1 MPPKTVTIFGLRKW
15 PSAFASSWIWIA
27 SSRVGATASA
37 RGYGEGFA
45 RFVRARRAKIAIR
58 KAAVLPVPVWAWAAT
73 SLPARRSGSVA
84 ACTGVA
90 RTNPHAAM
98 PALTAWGSLRSA
110 K

>member
-1 MPPKTVTIFGLRKW
+1 MPPNTVTILGFRKW
-15 PSAFASSWIWIA
+15 PSAFASSWIWTA
-27 SSRVGATASA
+27 SSRVGATTSA
-37 RGYGEGFA
+37 RGYGEGFG
-45 RFVRARRAKIAIR
+45 RFVRARRVKMAMR
-58 KAAVLPVPVWAWAAT
+58 NAAVFPVPVCACAAT
-73 SLPARRSGSVA
+73 SFPARRSGSVA